1 MTDPTRSPVSSGREL
16 RGAGWTFPDA
26 RCNVTY
32 MPNPSTIRPLVRI
45 GLLVACGAFGPIS
58 AAAQQTAPAG
68 SEPQAAA
75 VDAYNLPI
83 GGLYRLSEETWVVME
98 PEPEAHTVPGVSNS
112 VEHFDLIPF
121 VPSGTV
127 VRIARKSVSQNVIWY
142 ELRTPDAEQS
152 HGWVSVEELVFQDLT
167 PVE

>member
-1 MTDPTRSPVSSGREL
+1 
-16 RGAGWTFPDA
+16 
-26 RCNVTY
+26 
-32 MPNPSTIRPLVRI
+32 MPKPSTILPPVLI
-45 GLLVACGAFGPIS
+45 GLLGVLGPL
-58 AAAQQTAPAG
+58 AAEAQQTVPAG
-68 SEPQAAA
+68 AEAQTVA
-75 VDAYNLPI
+75 VDVYSLPL

-121 VPSGTV
+121 VPGGTV

-142 ELRTPDAEQS
+142 ELRTPDAEKS
-152 HGWVSVEELVFQDLT
+152 HGWVSVEELVFQELT